1 MIFRPLSAGG
11 SGLELV
17 GIKEPNLPS
26 FSLDVWSSENYHENC
41 QNYGEK
47 DENVGVKFSEWSISD
62 ISNIFM
68 DFFFQH
74 VGKKTEEA
82 CQKYEE

>member
-1 MIFRPLSAGG
+1 MISRPLSAGG

-41 QNYGEK
+41 QNYDEK
-47 DENVGVKFSEWSISD
+47 DENVGVKFSALVISLIFSW
-62 ISNIFM
+62 ISSFSMLERRLRRLVKNM
-68 DFFFQH
+68 
-74 VGKKTEEA
+74 KSK
-82 CQKYEE
+82 